1 MLRRVYCGA
10 SAALLSLAVLL
21 GTLPLREAAAQ
32 TGQRCFPET
41 GFCIEGRIR
50 EFWEQNGG
58 LPVFG
63 YPIGPQQQEVI
74 EGVALQV
81 QWFERNRLE
90 LHPENARPYDVLL
103 GRLGVDRLN
112 QQARNWY
119 TFPKSPAQPGCRYF
133 PETEQNVCGRIL
145 DTWRANGLEF
155 DGQAG
160 KSEAENLALW
170 GLPLSPAQPETLS
183 DGRQYVVQWFERG
196 RFELHPE
203 NAPPYDV
210 LLGLL
215 GSEVRNNGGAPA
227 QPGQPTPTP
236 TPAPA
241 PPAPEQIN
249 FEEPGRLTCDDLA
262 IDEIFQPGQ
271 TYTTNIGEFD
281 IPVEVPICLRAWT
294 PNVQVQIE
302 VRKPD
307 GSRDREEVTPDANGF
322 ADWYYQRL
330 TGNRQGDYE
339 VTVRQGETR
348 VDGEFELERTPES
361 EPKVLVRERVVEPGD
376 EVEVHVLCCVASRGH
391 GEQRWAGRSRATHG
405 HRHPRR
411 PVCHRLLPRPE

>member
-1 MLRRVYCGA
+1 
-10 SAALLSLAVLL
+10 
-21 GTLPLREAAAQ
+21 
-32 TGQRCFPET
+32 
-41 GFCIEGRIR
+41 
-50 EFWEQNGG
+50 
-58 LPVFG
+58 
-63 YPIGPQQQEVI
+63 
-74 EGVALQV
+74 
-81 QWFERNRLE
+81 
-90 LHPENARPYDVLL
+90 
-103 GRLGVDRLN
+103 
-112 QQARNWY
+112 
-119 TFPKSPAQPGCRYF
+119 
-133 PETEQNVCGRIL
+133 
-145 DTWRANGLEF
+145 
-155 DGQAG
+155 
-160 KSEAENLALW
+160 
-170 GLPLSPAQPETLS
+170 
-183 DGRQYVVQWFERG
+183 VVQWFERG

-376 EVEVHVLCCVASRGH
+376 EVEVHVGGLAPNSRVTLHYYRRCESDDGCYVASLA
-391 GEQRWAGRSRATHG
+391 EATANSDG
-405 HRHPRR
+405 QAEVELRTATDI
-411 PVCHRLLPRPE
+411 PEDLYAIGFFRDPNNADSFVYDTFEIAD